1 VKRTNRWNK
10 ILLIAGIICL
20 GSITIPDVTGQS
32 LLASTTIDSLAIP
45 EIQEFINTGK
55 LIAIADDVG
64 IVIDE
69 AENNQYKLFPA
80 YPDFKY
86 AFFVQ
91 VPGGDYE
98 SYVLCE
104 IRPDATLV
112 IAEKTSRTQVEIVNI
127 VEYIHRNNETTN
139 TIFNTP
145 RIGLEIIGGAAGFA
159 FSGLFMYMVPEL
171 GTGPAMLW
179 LGVSSVMT
187 SYPVYYLG
195 NSRDKKGSFTQTFMG
210 TAFAACTFYA
220 IMNFQDW
227 QVDPENRYLSDPD
240 YPTYWAPV
248 SVLMIGSSVLSF
260 NRSLRPQSRT
270 ESESLHQ
277 LDKFSA
283 EYHFPHMIATN
294 LFAKPGERSF
304 LIPILSLQFN

>member
-1 VKRTNRWNK
+1 MKQTNRWNK
-10 ILLIAGIICL
+10 VLLYTGILCL
-20 GSITIPDVTGQS
+20 GVITIPDVAGQS
-32 LLASTTIDSLAIP
+32 LLASITIDSLAIP
-45 EIQEFINTGK
+45 EIQKFIKTGK

-64 IVIDE
+64 MVIDE
-69 AENNQYKLFPA
+69 SENNQFKLFPA

-91 VPGGDYE
+91 LPGGDYE

-104 IRPDATLV
+104 IGPEATLV
-112 IAEKTSRTQVEIVNI
+112 IAEKTSRTQVEIDNI
-127 VEYIHRNNETTN
+127 VEYIHSNNETTN

-227 QVDPENRYLSDPD
+227 QVDRENRYLSDPD

-248 SVLMIGSSVLSF
+248 SVLMIGSSVISF
-260 NRSLRPQSRT
+260 NRSLKSQTGGGSPSIRPVGGLNT
-270 ESESLHQ
+270 EI
-277 LDKFSA
+277 
-283 EYHFPHMIATN
+283 HFPSMIEMN
-294 LFAKPGERSF
+294 LFAKPGKRSF